1 MNAGELN
8 RRIAILE
15 KTVSRSNSGAE
26 ILSWSTKVNAWA
38 KVEDKGG
45 NESIQNEEYVMTSR
59 LDIKI
64 RFRSDLDTEMR
75 IQYNNKEYEILSISE
90 LGFKKGLL
98 LKTQKTE

>member
-15 KTVSRSNSGAE
+15 KTVTRSSSGAE
-26 ILSWSTKVNAWA
+26 SLSWSTKANAWA

-45 NESIQNEEYVMTSR
+45 NESIQNDEYVMTSR

-75 IQYNNKEYEILSISE
+75 IQYNNKDYEILSISE

-98 LKTQKTE
+98 MKTQKTE